1 MSAVIH
7 PLQAIHQAAARPVDK
22 DRADEAP
29 IHGAARQ
36 IFGIFSQTEG
46 SAKTR
51 VMLSIFHN
59 GLTVE
64 EYAAAEKEAAAMA
77 KEADRLSG
85 WSTEGKKGRDAYGP
99 KQSTCASQA
108 SMRRQVYGALRLAG
122 VGVLVHVPD
131 GAVINPDLIPTW
143 AEAYAKAK
151 AFLHQQGVDWMG
163 EKTEDARRNRE
174 AKAAKASADAAEEQL
189 MKDNPQQ
196 AGESYGQYKARIAG
210 ALDKAIEQQRAAE
223 AQATLAD
230 VAKKLIEK
238 HGADAAREIGKM
250 LLQLTEPAPL

>member
-1 MSAVIH
+1 MSAIVH
-7 PLQAIHQAAARPVDK
+7 PLQAIQQAAARPVDK
-22 DRADEAP
+22 DRATDAP
-29 IHGAARQ
+29 VHGAARQ

-51 VMLSIFHN
+51 VMLSIFAS

-64 EYAAAEKEAAAMA
+64 EYSAAEKEASTMA

-85 WSTEGKKGRDAYGP
+85 WDASGKKGRDAYGP

-108 SMRRQVYGALRLAG
+108 TMRRQVFGALRLAG
-122 VGVLVHVPD
+122 VQVLVNVPD
-131 GAVINPDLIPTW
+131 GAIINPDLIPTW

-151 AFLHQQGVDWMG
+151 AYLHQEGIDWMG
-163 EKTEDARRNRE
+163 EKTEDARRHRE
-174 AKAAKASADAAEEQL
+174 AKKAQASADAAEEQL

-196 AGESYGQYKARIAG
+196 AGESYGQYKARIAKK
-210 ALDKAIEQQRAAE
+210 LDEAIEQQQVE
-223 AQATLAD
+223 QATASLAD

-238 HGADAAREIGKM
+238 HGADAARELGKM
-250 LLQLTEPAPL
+250 LLSLTEPAPL